1 MTEFE
6 TIAKLLE
13 GLLEP
18 IRSNINDLKDSQK
31 QIMSLLLTQTR
42 MDEKMKRVDE
52 HLADCVAWRKKTEE
66 SLEEKED
73 AKEIVLWDIIKILLY
88 ILGGGAVGSSLAKFI
103 FH

>member
-31 QIMSLLLTQTR
+31 QIMSLLLSQTR

-52 HLADCVAWRKKTEE
+52 HLLDCIAWRKKTEE
-66 SLEEKED
+66 SFVEKEKV
-73 AKEIVLWDIIKILLY
+73 KEGTLWDIIKILLY
-88 ILGGGAVGSSLAKFI
+88 ILGGGAVGSSLAKLI